1 MEHSQLDLVRR
12 PLSPDAM
19 IEVPASGEEFE
30 YRVQYDSVKGIA
42 IVVAS
47 PTTLHSGIINELL
60 HNICRSVRSQQG
72 IDEDMKYRV
81 YQETETDESTSGN
94 AMTFRILNGA
104 IRYKM
109 NALDRLLMIAVE
121 GGVSQSYSSLKNAI
135 SYAICHHPYGPL
147 VSDGVIWF
155 GQVNRVVLDVFRT
168 ENENYPEGTRLDPT
182 RSFTIVRNGEFV
194 GVGVPD
200 NLVEVTI
207 GDCIPT
213 HLLIGQELKRPLFR
227 AHILRT
233 AIVRL
238 KHKRAVQQ

>member
-30 YRVQYDSVKGIA
+30 YVEDMLEQ
-42 IVVAS
+42 
-47 PTTLHSGIINELL
+47 EEE
-60 HNICRSVRSQQG
+60 RSVRSQQG

-135 SYAICHHPYGPL
+135 SYAICVLHCPHHPYGPL